1 MLAQLSLDLWTKIQ
15 LISPNQSTT
24 PHTHRIMGGAS
35 MPKVSILLQNLNTQ
49 KNLNKRGKMHI
60 KNNLCVWKNRS
71 TSENFAGTGPQE
83 GGGVQHEPLGKKEGK
98 IQKCEIE
105 NSRGNIHTQKGR
117 NLRGNPAKQ
126 KTNIFFKTMRRF
138 SPKRWLCKRNC
149 GAKYILVPSNHVKP
163 C

>member
-49 KNLNKRGKMHI
+49 KNLNKREKMHI

-83 GGGVQHEPLGKKEGK
+83 GGGCSTNPWGKKRGKFKNAKSKTAEETSTHKRVATYGEIQQNRKPTFFLKLCEGSV
-98 IQKCEIE
+98 QNVGCV
-105 NSRGNIHTQKGR
+105 KGTVV
-117 NLRGNPAKQ
+117 P
-126 KTNIFFKTMRRF
+126 NIFLFHQIT
-138 SPKRWLCKRNC
+138 
-149 GAKYILVPSNHVKP
+149 
-163 C
+163 